1 MGCYP
6 EGVVKRVGRS
16 DRRVGGG
23 QAWFAGLCAGLLYAI
38 LFVLS
43 FPPYDV
49 WPLCF
54 LCVIPLVI
62 AAVTVRLRGRLFLA
76 VWIASTIGF
85 LWIERWMVDVTVVGY
100 PLLCIY
106 LGFYPALFTYLLSR
120 LRSGC
125 SAGVRCRLPNVLLV
139 PILWTGI
146 EFFRGDFF
154 MEGYP
159 WFLIGHPAIGL
170 PVLCQSAD
178 LFGAYFVSFLTGMT
192 AGVFLDLFMMLKEG
206 GGRER
211 RRFLKRSLMIYFAVQ
226 FVNVGYGVMR
236 LRDTPSVG
244 DAGVRTVTVGAI
256 QSNVLQSNKMGWT
269 SEAEYYDFGKMVK
282 WTKEAAKWAK
292 GHGEEIDLFV
302 WPETMCPGYAFTD
315 KARERI
321 GEFEKKSGYMVSG
334 IAGVSGLY
342 YDNTLSELAKTLDRP
357 IIVGAAVD
365 EGFDPQLKEETNASG
380 EKVAWIIL
388 KHDRRFNSA
397 VLYDADGQRSA
408 TRYDKIRLTPFGEEI
423 PYAHYWPWLEQKMLS
438 LGAKGM
444 AFDLSSGKQAKR
456 LTVRTT
462 GGDDSHNENGQ
473 SKKAMT
479 VRVGTPICFESSVAS
494 VCRELVGGGDEH
506 GDGRADILINMTNDG
521 WFGSDRGGRLQH
533 FQIGRFRAIE
543 NRVPV
548 IRSANTG
555 VSGAID
561 SAGRIVQAGPN
572 VPEGVAPAWSEGAM
586 VANVALDGRS
596 TLFGLVGNV
605 FGWMM
610 MGLTIVL
617 GVLSYLGGGRHESMT
632 GNSFGKGI
640 AL

>member
-6 EGVVKRVGRS
+6 DGVKRFGRS
-16 DRRVGGG
+16 DRRVVGGG
-23 QAWFAGLCAGLLYAI
+23 QAWLKGLFAGLLYAVF
-38 LFVLS
+38 FVLS

-49 WPLCF
+49 WPLTF
-54 LCVIPLVI
+54 LCVIPLAV
-62 AAVTVRLRGRLFLA
+62 AAVRVRLRGRLFVS
-76 VWIASTIGF
+76 VWIASTVGF
-85 LWIERWMVDVTVVGY
+85 LLIQWWLVDVTVLGY

-120 LRSGC
+120 LRYGRGTGKRS
-125 SAGVRCRLPNVLLV
+125 RLPNVLLV

-154 MEGYP
+154 MGGYP

-178 LFGAYFVSFLTGMT
+178 LFGAYFISFLTGMT
-192 AGVFLDLFMMLKEG
+192 AGMVLDLFVEFRHSPTRK
-206 GGRER
+206 GRR
-211 RRFLKRSLMIYFAVQ
+211 LLRQSLVIYVVVQ
-226 FVNVGYGVMR
+226 VLNVGYGVMR

-244 DAGVRTVTVGAI
+244 DAGVRMITVGAI

-269 SEAEYYDFGKMVK
+269 SEEEFRDFNRMVG
-282 WTKEAAKWAK
+282 WTNEAAKWAA
-292 GHGEEIDLFV
+292 GHGEVIDLFV

-315 KARERI
+315 EARERI
-321 GEFEKKSGYMVSG
+321 GEFEKKTGYMVSG

-342 YDNTLSELAKTLDRP
+342 YDNTLSRLAKALDTP

-365 EGFDPQLKEETNASG
+365 EGFDPRVKEEVNASG

-397 VLYDADGQRSA
+397 VLYGADGKPSG
-408 TRYDKIRLTPFGEEI
+408 TRYDKIRLTPFGEQMPFI
-423 PYAHYWPWLEQKMLS
+423 HYWPWLQQKLLT

-444 AFDLSSGKQAKR
+444 AFDLSSGKKARR
-456 LTVRTT
+456 LTVKTT
-462 GGDDSHNENGQ
+462 GRDESHNENGQ
-473 SKKAMT
+473 SKEAMT

-494 VCRELVGGGDEH
+494 VCRELVGARDEH
-506 GDGRADILINMTNDG
+506 GDGDGRADILINMTNDG
-521 WFGSDRGGRLQH
+521 WFGSARGGRWQH

-561 SAGRIVQAGPN
+561 SAGRVVQAGPN
-572 VPEGVAPAWSEGAM
+572 VPEGATPAWSEGAM
-586 VANVALDGRS
+586 VASVALDGRA
-596 TLFGLVGNV
+596 TLFGLVGNL

-617 GVLSYLGGGRHESMT
+617 GVLSYLGGGRHE
-632 GNSFGKGI
+632 
-640 AL
+640 